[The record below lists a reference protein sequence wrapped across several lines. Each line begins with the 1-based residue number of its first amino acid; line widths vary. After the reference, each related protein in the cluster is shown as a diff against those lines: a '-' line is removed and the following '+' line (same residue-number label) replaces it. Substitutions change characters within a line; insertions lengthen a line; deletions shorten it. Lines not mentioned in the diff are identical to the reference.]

1 MDAVISRI
9 IEIERESA
17 RDLEQAEETS
27 RSKIEARR
35 LSLEEEKERTHAVIL
50 SEEHTRF
57 SKTIL
62 EAKKQTEAASVAF
75 LKDSEQPF
83 HDPVIIQTIQEDILS
98 VLLEG

>member
-1 MDAVISRI
+1 MDAVVSRI

-17 RDLEQAEETS
+17 LYLEQAEVAS
-27 RSKIEARR
+27 QKKIEAHR
-35 LSLEEEKERTHAVIL
+35 LALDEEQERTRAGII
-50 SEEHTRF
+50 SEENNRF

-75 LKDSEQPF
+75 LKHSEQPF